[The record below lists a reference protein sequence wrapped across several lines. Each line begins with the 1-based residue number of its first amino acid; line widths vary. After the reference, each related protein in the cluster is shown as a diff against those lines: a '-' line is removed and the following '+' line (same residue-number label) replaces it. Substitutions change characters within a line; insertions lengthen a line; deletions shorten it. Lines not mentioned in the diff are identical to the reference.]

1 MISAPNR
8 SLWANLVDLAALV
21 RALVGPLHGISLLHQ
36 DHNGCFAMGGAGDLS
51 VGMGVVRSTAVPPQA
66 SVRLLT
72 NDGGVELSL
81 PDPSTARP
89 AEVMITDGEGL
100 RLLPT
105 VWESAHRAV
114 WRRLQ
119 ALLTSGEPRWTCA
132 SWRRD
137 QLAVAAAVQH
147 LDR

>member
-51 VGMGVVRSTAVPPQA
+51 VGRYGCRPKHRGRPAGESAVAYQRRRRRA
-66 SVRLLT
+66 ES
-72 NDGGVELSL
+72 

-89 AEVMITDGEGL
+89 AEVMITDGEG
-100 RLLPT
+100 
-105 VWESAHRAV
+105 
-114 WRRLQ
+114 
-119 ALLTSGEPRWTCA
+119 
-132 SWRRD
+132 
-137 QLAVAAAVQH
+137 
-147 LDR
+147 